1 MARHS
6 HKPKPPVKHGARHR
20 RTPLVHRAEEAAL
33 AFLVQ
38 WSAPLLRGCTGVVF
52 IWFGALKL
60 VPGLSPAETLVV
72 RTTEA
77 LTFGLLSGTAAHIS
91 VGAFEVTLGVC
102 LMTWQFPRP
111 TVLAFLGH
119 MAGTVSPLALF
130 PELTWK
136 APLTGT
142 MEGQYILK
150 NLVLIAAVLV
160 ALPLSPGPRD
170 SVRLPGRPS

>member
-1 MARHS
+1 M
-6 HKPKPPVKHGARHR
+6 
-20 RTPLVHRAEEAAL
+20 EEAAL
-33 AFLVQ
+33 AFLIQ

-52 IWFGALKL
+52 VWFGALKL

-72 RTTEA
+72 RTTEV
-77 LTFGLLSGTAAHIS
+77 LTFGLLSGAAAHIS
-91 VGAFEVTLGVC
+91 VGAFEVALGIC
-102 LMTWQFPRP
+102 LMTWQFPRL
-111 TVLAFLGH
+111 TTLAFLGH

-160 ALPLSPGPRD
+160 ASALSHDPHG
-170 SVRLPGRPS
+170 SGRPPPDRS